1 MEKKIVGLDLPS
13 VLGMGI
19 SGPVLAFL
27 TATLYTAFKG
37 LCGWNEGAYAV
48 IMLVLSA
55 ILAAFPASK
64 APYKKWLKVAV
75 WPIATV
81 MIFSSAWGSSTGMSA
96 GEDALSKVSKD
107 SVSYMVATASPGV
120 SAMAPREFPRDV
132 PMAPSSTDKT
142 IEIPGAT
149 FRPMT
154 KMIDEDLLREES
166 VVQGGFFKRL
176 K

>member
-1 MEKKIVGLDLPS
+1 MNNKVVGLDLPS

-37 LCGWNEGAYAV
+37 IFGWDAGAYAV
-48 IMLVLSA
+48 IMFVLSA

-64 APYKKWLKVAV
+64 APYKNWLKVAV

-81 MIFSSAWGSSTGMSA
+81 MIFASAWGSSTGMSA
-96 GEDALSKVSKD
+96 GEDALAKVSNS
-107 SVSYMVATASPGV
+107 SVSYMVTSAPAACVMASRDL
-120 SAMAPREFPRDV
+120 SDV
-132 PMAPSSTDKT
+132 PMAPSTTRTNETVD
-142 IEIPGAT
+142 IPGAT
-149 FRPMT
+149 FMPV
-154 KMIDEDLLREES
+154 IDENLLRDES